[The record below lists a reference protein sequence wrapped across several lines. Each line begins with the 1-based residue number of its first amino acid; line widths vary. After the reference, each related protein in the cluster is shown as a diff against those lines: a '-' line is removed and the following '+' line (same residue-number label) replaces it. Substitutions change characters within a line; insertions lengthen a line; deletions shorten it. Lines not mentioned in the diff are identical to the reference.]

1 MDWECAFLNNLWNY
15 IPIQTFCTGLMKCTI
30 GGFIAVSFFK
40 LAKIGLVQ
48 FVLIG
53 RKHVQSLR
61 PADEKIAHQSLFS
74 LGL

>member
-1 MDWECAFLNNLWNY
+1 
-15 IPIQTFCTGLMKCTI
+15 MKCTT
-30 GGFIAVSFFK
+30 GGFVAVSFFK